1 VVYEYKE
8 GICGSS
14 RRLIGHQEAGSLGL
28 TGVDALDCYL
38 VMGGFPAPTS
48 SRSRACSRTEF
59 VTAPSVIPR
68 AT

>member
-14 RRLIGHQEAGSLGL
+14 RRLIGHQEAGPLGL
-28 TGVDALDCYL
+28 TGADALDSYL

-48 SRSRACSRTEF
+48 SRSRACSRAEF
-59 VTAPSVIPR
+59 ATAPFVIPR